1 MKNLGKGKIIAIIS
15 GILSIIVMII
25 ATIIIIN
32 SNRIQ
37 KLAQDDNINE
47 KEKVSAST
55 KIGNEGSVDP
65 DNIGNKIPI
74 GTYSVFK
81 GDSIGEICIDGN
93 SSYGWKYRNGYCLLL
108 KRRSSKRKYS

>member
-37 KLAQDDNINE
+37 KLAQADNINE

-65 DNIGNKIPI
+65 DNIGNKIPK

-81 GDSIGEICIDGN
+81 EHWIGEICIDRN
-93 SSYGWKYRNGYCLLL
+93 STGGWTYRNGYCLLL
-108 KRRSSKRKYS
+108 DRRSSRRK